1 MDLTANQYYDKAIKK
16 LEDYLLAKGYAKIHT
31 SHDND
36 LGWSC
41 AVKEND
47 LTNDLPLEMYYICPY
62 DFQPRTV
69 VKLGTKNPKTITIA
83 IPNSSSRDLR
93 KKQIVE
99 YWEKQQ
105 SNTSILLYW
114 VELRN
119 DDLSIKLLNNAIGTV
134 GTFLNKVLLT
144 SEINSDERLFYR
156 GHADALSYFLKP
168 SIYRELSKENPK
180 LAVEEEHIL
189 FKEAIR
195 RCPDDFERY
204 RTTFEQL
211 VKMQHYRVPTR
222 LLDITTNPLVA
233 LYFACSDPKEK
244 DGEIYVFTV
253 KKEEIKYY
261 DSDAVS
267 VVANLARRP
276 ADFTMPPYKNKVSI
290 FNEYV
295 QIQYLLHEIKYEK
308 PHFMNVI
315 DPEDLE
321 QVFCVLPKL
330 NNPRILRQS
339 GAFFIFGIDGDKT
352 RMAKFT
358 FPFRRYTISAKSK
371 KRILKDLEKLGI
383 DESTLFPELET
394 VADHL
399 KHAGV

>member
-1 MDLTANQYYDKAIKK
+1 MDLTANQYYEKAIKK
-16 LEDYLLAKGYAKIHT
+16 LEDYLLAKGYAKIHI

-41 AVKEND
+41 AIKEND
-47 LTNDLPLEMYYICPY
+47 IPLEIYYIY
-62 DFQPRTV
+62 SNQNKFRASTV
-69 VKLGTKNPKTITIA
+69 EKILKLSDEFNTK
-83 IPNSSSRDLR
+83 
-93 KKQIVE
+93 
-99 YWEKQQ
+99 
-105 SNTSILLYW
+105 ILLYW

-233 LYFACSDPKEK
+233 LYFACSDPNEK

-276 ADFTMPPYKNKVSI
+276 ADFTMPPNKGKVSA
-290 FNEYV
+290 FNKNV